1 MGEKANITRG
11 QHHLPQFLLK
21 GFASRSNK
29 KEVFTW
35 LIRKTGSITE
45 TNVKGIAK
53 SRDFYGNPNETDL
66 EQRLSEMEDGFAKLV
81 RQLRAGSG
89 LDQKLLLCQFVAST
103 QIRTANVRSGV
114 SEAMESFLDGF
125 GEALTAPENQAVI
138 AQHAF
143 DGVMNKIAAGELDFV
158 LNLIPPDQR
167 EQILASMV
175 PKMKEHLDTLIG
187 NAKDEFDKQAPSLTN
202 PKAFKES
209 QNKLLSENLPPEPR
223 VRHLM
228 QLDWTVLECDDE
240 PLILGDVGVVA
251 GSAAGELMH
260 ILRHDPEL
268 NSIYLPI
275 AWNRLLVGQRGG
287 TPIVRVQM
295 LNAASARLSREFFI
309 SADRNRH
316 ALLQGE
322 IGLDSTLLPGD
333 EIEQIMKDS
342 FAGLTGRNVAIE
354 GKA

>member
-1 MGEKANITRG
+1 MTRG

-21 GFASRSNK
+21 GFASRSSK

-35 LIRKTGSITE
+35 LIRKTGSVTE

-53 SRDFYGNPNETDL
+53 SRDFYGNPNETDI

-81 RQLRAGSG
+81 RHLRAGAG

-114 SEAMESFLDGF
+114 SEAMGSFLEGF
-125 GEALTAPENQAVI
+125 GEALTVPANQAVI

-143 DGVMNKIAAGELDFV
+143 EGLMNKIAAGELDFV
-158 LNLIPPDQR
+158 LNLVPPDQR
-167 EQILASMV
+167 EQVLASMV
-175 PKMKEHLDTLIG
+175 PKMKEHLGTLIG
-187 NAKDEFDKQAPSLTN
+187 TAKEDFDKQAPSLTN
-202 PKAFKES
+202 PQAFKES

-223 VRHLM
+223 VEHLM
-228 QLDWTVLECDDE
+228 QLDWTVVACEDE

-275 AWNRLLVGQRGG
+275 ATNRLLVGQRDGA
-287 TPIVRVQM
+287 PIATVQE
-295 LNAASARLSREFFI
+295 LNMASARLSREFFI
-309 SADRNRH
+309 SADKNRH
-316 ALLQGE
+316 AQLQDQ
-322 IGLDSTLLPGD
+322 IGLDSILLPDD

-342 FAGLTGRNVAIE
+342 FAGLADRTGKLDE
-354 GKA
+354 KS